1 MSKNK
6 NKKLLL
12 FAVVAVT
19 VCLSLLII
27 PAFARYFKQ
36 LSEKALRFTYESGNA
51 IYVYSEHIT
60 EEDDEWNDFDGSNF
74 VQENDSASLEFSIAN
89 GVSREKFANRTQEF
103 SVYLIVGSSIE
114 SSNNIEVELS
124 YGDET
129 LIGKPQ
135 EIDEN
140 NYLYSTSGPGWVYR
154 FYDNDGKERAFG
166 LKGEGFSFENFVLS
180 VKGDVEATLLDL
192 RVVGTYVQTDN

>member
-1 MSKNK
+1 MGKNK

-89 GVSREKFANRTQEF
+89 GVSRDQFASRTQEF
-103 SVYLIVGSSIE
+103 SVYLIVGSSIG
-114 SSNNIEVELS
+114 SADNIEVELS
-124 YGDET
+124 CGGE
-129 LIGKPQ
+129 LLSVEPQ
-135 EIDEN
+135 AIDAN

-154 FYDNDGKERAFG
+154 FYGNDGKEKVFG
-166 LKGEGFSFENFVLS
+166 LKGEEFSFENFTLS
-180 VKGDVEATLLDL
+180 VKGTVEPTLLDL

>member
-114 SSNNIEVELS
+114 SSDNIEVELS

-135 EIDEN
+135 EIDED

-154 FYDNDGKERAFG
+154 FYDNDGKEMKFS
-166 LKGEGFSFENFVLS
+166 LKGEDFSFENFILS

-192 RVVGTYVQTDN
+192 RVVGTYVQIDN

>member
-124 YGDET
+124 YGDKT

-135 EIDEN
+135 EIDED

-154 FYDNDGKERAFG
+154 FYDNDGKEMAFG
-166 LKGEGFSFENFVLS
+166 LKGEEFSFENFVLS